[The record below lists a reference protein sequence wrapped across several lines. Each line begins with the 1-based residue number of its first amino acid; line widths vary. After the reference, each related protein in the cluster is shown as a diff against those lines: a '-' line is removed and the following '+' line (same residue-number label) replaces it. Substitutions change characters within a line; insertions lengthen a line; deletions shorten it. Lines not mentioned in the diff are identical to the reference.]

1 MKTWAY
7 AVGAVAAVGVA
18 AAVVT
23 IALRRSASAED
34 DQIPRIIADCQKRVD
49 RIEQELRK
57 LQATA

>member
-7 AVGAVAAVGVA
+7 AAGAIAAVGVA

-23 IALRRSASAED
+23 IALRRSGAAED

-49 RIEQELRK
+49 RIEQELRR
-57 LQATA
+57 LQTAA